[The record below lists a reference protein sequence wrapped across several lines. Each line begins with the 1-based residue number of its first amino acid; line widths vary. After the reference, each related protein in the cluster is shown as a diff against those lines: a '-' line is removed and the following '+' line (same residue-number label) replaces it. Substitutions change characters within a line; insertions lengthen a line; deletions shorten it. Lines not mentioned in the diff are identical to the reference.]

1 MNLVLHPLI
10 MMSLSMLW
18 GMING
23 IQILAYYMLLNLP
36 IPANVLLVEEILYEV
51 ATFDLIPL
59 DFVVNFLDTQV
70 GEYDNNKNITL
81 GEQAI

>member
-1 MNLVLHPLI
+1 
-10 MMSLSMLW
+10 
-18 GMING
+18 
-23 IQILAYYMLLNLP
+23 MLLNLP

-59 DFVVNFLDTQV
+59 DFVVNFLDDQV
-70 GEYDNNKNITL
+70 GKYDNNKNITL